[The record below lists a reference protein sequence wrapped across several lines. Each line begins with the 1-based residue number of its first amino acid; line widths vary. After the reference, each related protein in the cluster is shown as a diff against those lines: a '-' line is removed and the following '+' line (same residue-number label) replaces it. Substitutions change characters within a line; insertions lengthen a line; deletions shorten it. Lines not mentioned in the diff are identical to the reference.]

1 MSKAS
6 HSASKKRMK
15 EFAQLDKTRSL
26 TPGQKGSMAGK
37 AGSAGAA
44 APRLKTAPT
53 NQRKT
58 GV

>member
-6 HSASKKRMK
+6 HSSNKKRMK
-15 EFAQLDKTRSL
+15 EFALLDKQRSQ

-58 GV
+58 GI

>member
-1 MSKAS
+1 
-6 HSASKKRMK
+6 MK
-15 EFAQLDKTRSL
+15 ELAMWDKQRNQN
-26 TPGQKGSMAGK
+26 PGQKGSPAGK

-44 APRLKTAPT
+44 APRLKTAPI

>member
-1 MSKAS
+1 
-6 HSASKKRMK
+6 MK
-15 EFAQLDKTRSL
+15 EFALLDKQRSQ

-58 GV
+58 GI

>member
-6 HSASKKRMK
+6 HSASKKHMK
-15 EFAQLDKTRSL
+15 ELALWDKQRNQ
-26 TPGQKGSMAGK
+26 TPGQKGSLAGK
-37 AGSAGAA
+37 AGSAGAT

>member
-1 MSKAS
+1 
-6 HSASKKRMK
+6 MK
-15 EFAQLDKTRSL
+15 EFAQLDKQRNQASGLKAST
-26 TPGQKGSMAGK
+26 AAK
-37 AGSAGAA
+37 AGSAGSA

>member
-6 HSASKKRMK
+6 HSSNKKRMK
-15 EFAQLDKTRSL
+15 EFAQLDKQRNQ
-26 TPGQKGSMAGK
+26 TPGQKGMMAGK
-37 AGSAGAA
+37 AGSAGTA

>member
-6 HSASKKRMK
+6 QSASKKRMK
-15 EFAQLDKTRSL
+15 EFAQLDKQRNQV
-26 TPGQKGSMAGK
+26 PGQKGSMAGK